1 MERSLLCVTF
11 LTSID
16 AMLCECLVHKSNSCE
31 FIMLGKQQML
41 AVSDLSDLVTMLSEW
56 QELAVDHLSDYTI
69 QTKWQEL
76 AVSNLSDLYTIGK
89 K

>member
-1 MERSLLCVTF
+1 
-11 LTSID
+11 
-16 AMLCECLVHKSNSCE
+16 
-31 FIMLGKQQML
+31 ML

-56 QELAVDHLSDYTI
+56 QELAADHLSDYTI